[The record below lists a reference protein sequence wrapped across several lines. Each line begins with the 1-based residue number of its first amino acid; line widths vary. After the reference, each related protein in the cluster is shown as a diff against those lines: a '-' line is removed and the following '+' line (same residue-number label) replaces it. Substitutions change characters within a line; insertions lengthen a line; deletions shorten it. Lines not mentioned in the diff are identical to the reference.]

1 MNGFLPAI
9 IFLILL
15 SIFAVLYFL
24 LKKNIRDYTSQLNK
38 INNEETNA
46 KILVSS
52 SDADM
57 KKLALSIN
65 DTIDEKKKV
74 EAEYKRIDMELRRAI
89 ANVSHDLRT
98 PLTSISGYIEL
109 IDDKKTSEEDKKHYI
124 DIIKRRT
131 KSLRMLIEGFYELSR
146 LDSNEYKFEL
156 KPVNLADVLCDITV
170 SFYNDFVNKGI
181 EPKLDIDEKSGEV
194 MGDENAIRRVFS
206 NLIQNVLRYG
216 KKDVVISLKK
226 TEDSIVTI
234 FENDA
239 QNLTKEDASHL
250 FERFFTAD
258 RARNG
263 QGTGLGLAITKRLVE
278 SMGHKISLEF
288 KDEKLSI
295 IIYWKTL

>member
-9 IFLILL
+9 IFFIL
-15 SIFAVLYFL
+15 SIIFMTLYFL
-24 LKKNIRDYTSQLNK
+24 LKRSIRDFTSQLHEINK
-38 INNEETNA
+38 EETNA
-46 KILVSS
+46 KVLVSY

-57 KKLALSIN
+57 KDLALSIN
-65 DTIDEKKKV
+65 NTIDEKKKT
-74 EAEYKRIDMELRRAI
+74 EMEYKRVEMELRRAI
-89 ANVSHDLRT
+89 ANVSHDFRT
-98 PLTSISGYIEL
+98 PLTSISGYIQL
-109 IDDKKTSEEDKKHYI
+109 IDDENTSEADKKQYI
-124 DIIKRRT
+124 DVIRRRT

-146 LDSNEYKFEL
+146 LDSNECKFEL

-194 MGDENAIRRVFS
+194 MGDENAVRRVFS

-216 KKDVVISLKK
+216 KKNVFISLKR
-226 TEDSIVTI
+226 TEDLTVTV

-239 QNLTKEDASHL
+239 QDLTQEDASHL

-258 RARNG
+258 RVRNG
-263 QGTGLGLAITKRLVE
+263 QGTGLGLTIAKKLVE
-278 SMGHKISLEF
+278 NMGHKISLEF
-288 KDEKLSI
+288 KDKKLSI